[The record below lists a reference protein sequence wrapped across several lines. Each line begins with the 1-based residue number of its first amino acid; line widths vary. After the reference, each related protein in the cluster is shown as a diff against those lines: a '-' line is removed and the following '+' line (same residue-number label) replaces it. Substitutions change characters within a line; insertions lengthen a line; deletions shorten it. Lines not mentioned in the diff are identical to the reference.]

1 MIGSIENRENKM
13 VDLNNKKI
21 LVTGGS
27 GFIGRNFVEYVLQ
40 NYTNLQVVNFDKM
53 GAGSM
58 NYSPVCNSGN
68 SYMHQWHDIRM
79 LTVNHL
85 SDLKLPD
92 IKYDYVFH
100 FAAESHVDRSIND
113 PLSFISNNVIGMGAL
128 LEYCRTHQPQARII
142 NISTD
147 EVYGHLEY
155 TDPPFTEYSPI
166 APRSPYS
173 ASKASADLIAKAY
186 HETYGMDIITTR
198 CCNNYGPYQD
208 GEKFIPTI
216 LRSLNNG
223 DKIPVYGKGCNIREW
238 IYVEDHNK
246 SVLEIADVGIS
257 GRVYNIGSGIER
269 DNVQLITNIIDI
281 IYGRGDKFLDYVKF
295 VEDRKGHDFRYAI
308 NSVMYE
314 RKFILTPYMDGLR
327 KTIKYYI
334 PD

>member
-1 MIGSIENRENKM
+1 MIGLIENRKNKM

-40 NYTNLQVVNFDKM
+40 KYQNLQVVNLDKM

-58 NYSPVCNSGN
+58 NYSPICNLGN
-68 SYMHQWHDIRM
+68 SYTHQCHDIRM

-85 SDLKLPD
+85 SYLKLPD

-128 LEYCRTHQPQARII
+128 MEYCRTHQSQARII

-155 TDPPFTEYSPI
+155 SDPPFTELSTI
-166 APRSPYS
+166 SPRSPYS

-198 CCNNYGPYQD
+198 CCNNYGPYQH

-223 DKIPVYGKGCNIREW
+223 DKIPVYGNGFNIREW

-246 SVLEIADVGIS
+246 SVLEIAEIGIS
-257 GRVYNIGSGIER
+257 GEVYNIGSGIER
-269 DNVQLITNIIDI
+269 DNIQLITNIIDV
-281 IYGRGDKFLDYVKF
+281 IYGRGDKFLDYVTF

-308 NSVMYE
+308 KSLKYSRE
-314 RKFILTPYMDGLR
+314 FDITPYMDGLR

-334 PD
+334 PN

>member
-1 MIGSIENRENKM
+1 M
-13 VDLNNKKI
+13 VNLNNKKI

-40 NYTNLQVVNFDKM
+40 EYTNLQVVNFDKM
-53 GAGSM
+53 GVGSM
-58 NYSPVCNSGN
+58 TYSPLLNHAN
-68 SYMHQWHDIRM
+68 SYNHYKDDIR
-79 LTVNHL
+79 L
-85 SDLKLPD
+85 SNFKLID

-128 LEYCRTHQPQARII
+128 MEYCRTHQSQARII

-155 TDPPFTEYSPI
+155 SDPPFTELSPI

-198 CCNNYGPYQD
+198 CCNNYGPYQHS
-208 GEKFIPTI
+208 EKFIPTI
-216 LRSLNNG
+216 LRSLHNG
-223 DKIPVYGKGCNIREW
+223 DKIPVYGHGYNIREW

-246 SVLEIADVGIS
+246 SVLEIAEIGIS
-257 GRVYNIGSGIER
+257 GEVYNIGSGIER
-269 DNVQLITNIIDI
+269 DNIQLISNIIDM
-281 IYGRGDKFLDYVKF
+281 IYIGEGDKFLNYVTF
-295 VEDRKGHDFRYAI
+295 VDDRKGHDFRYAI
-308 NSVMYE
+308 NSLKYT
-314 RKFILTPYMDGLR
+314 RGFDITPYSDGLR
-327 KTIKYYI
+327 KTIKYYVSN
-334 PD
+334 